1 MRPGWAA
8 PAALLCLVGCGV
20 GCGPALPTGP
30 DAPGVLTPGSGTASG
45 GGPLVF
51 TASPV
56 DPAVLDFILPLGNL
70 NPPDHTLPSD
80 HIYFYVGF
88 LRPGV
93 RNVPVVAPGDGTITT
108 ILRGSRPD
116 TKIFVRVS
124 ASHQYYLDHV
134 VPDPGIQQGTRLTAG
149 QPIGTSGSGFGVD
162 LGVINASRTLAFA
175 NPARYPDDTRH
186 ADAPLQYYAEPVRS
200 QLYAMVRRDSD
211 GRDGRIDYDVAG
223 RLSGNWFFEGLPV
236 SRSAEVSAGP
246 AELAFVFDNVRPAE
260 AIVSMG
266 GLLGLTGTYRIQA
279 GAVPFADLSPESGVV
294 VYRLS
299 QSGGTLGNAST
310 AVLGSLVVQMTAPD
324 RLRAEL
330 VRGSASAAPAFSQDA
345 RVYVR

>member
-8 PAALLCLVGCGV
+8 PAALLCAV

-30 DAPGVLTPGSGTASG
+30 DAPGSLATGPGTVSS

-56 DPAVLDFILPLGNL
+56 DAVVLDFILPLGNL
-70 NPPDHTLPSD
+70 SPPDHTLPSD

-93 RNVPVVAPGDGTITT
+93 RGVPVVAPGDGTITT
-108 ILRGSRPD
+108 ILRSSQPD

-124 ASHQYYLDHV
+124 STHQYYLDHV
-134 VPDPGIQQGTRLTAG
+134 VPDPGTQPGTRLTAG

-162 LGVINASRTLAFA
+162 LGVINATRTLTFA
-175 NPARYPDDTRH
+175 NPARYPSDTLH
-186 ADAPLQYYAEPVRS
+186 ADAPLQYYTELVRS

-223 RLSGNWFFEGLPV
+223 RLLGNWFVEGLPV
-236 SRSAEVSAGP
+236 LRSADISAGP
-246 AELAFVFDNVRPAE
+246 AELAFVFDNVGPSE
-260 AIVSMG
+260 AIVSSG

-279 GAVPFADLSPESGVV
+279 EAVPFAEVLPESGVV
-294 VYRLS
+294 AYRLS
-299 QSGGTLGNAST
+299 QSGGTMGIRSPVVVGTL
-310 AVLGSLVVQMTAPD
+310 LVQMTAPE
-324 RLRAEL
+324 RVRVEL
-330 VRGSASAAPAFSQDA
+330 VRGEALVEPVFSANA
-345 RVYVR
+345 RTYVR

>member
-1 MRPGWAA
+1 MRVAGAV
-8 PAALLCLVGCGV
+8 PAALLLGALGCGR
-20 GCGPALPTGP
+20 ALPTGP
-30 DAPGVLTPGSGTASG
+30 DAPGSLAPGSGTVLG
-45 GGPLVF
+45 DGPLVF

-108 ILRGSRPD
+108 ILRSSRPD

-134 VPDPGIQQGTRLTAG
+134 IPDAGIQPGTRLTAG

-162 LGVINASRTLAFA
+162 LGVINASRTLFFA
-175 NPARYPDDTRH
+175 NPARYPTDTLH

-200 QLYAMVRRDSD
+200 QLYAMVRRESD
-211 GRDGRIDYDVAG
+211 GRDGRINYDVAG
-223 RLSGNWFFEGLPV
+223 RLSGNWFLEGLPV
-236 SRSAEVSAGP
+236 SRSADVSAGP
-246 AELAFVFDNVRPAE
+246 SELAFVFDNVRPAE
-260 AIVSMG
+260 AIVSSG
-266 GLLGLTGTYRIQA
+266 GLLGLTGTYLIQA
-279 GAVPFADLSPESGVV
+279 GAAPFADVSVESGVV
-294 VYRLS
+294 AYRLS
-299 QSGGTLGNAST
+299 QSGGTSGLRSP
-310 AVLGSLVVQMTAPD
+310 AVVGTLLVQMTAPE
-324 RLRAEL
+324 RVRAEL
-330 VRGSASAAPAFSQDA
+330 VLGGAPVEPVMGASA
-345 RVYVR
+345 RTYVR